1 MIRTKGYVAG
11 FVVWVSLTTSFSSA
25 SSAWAGGAYLYELG
39 TPDLGTAAAGRAALA
54 QDASTVV
61 GNPAGMIRLD
71 RSQLETTLFTIL
83 PTMDFDR
90 NKAATTTSGGNGF
103 SPGTSIPSLG
113 SASLPVPAGALFYV
127 YSPSDA

>member
-11 FVVWVSLTTSFSSA
+11 FVLCVSLTISFSSV
-25 SSAWAGGAYLYELG
+25 WAGGAYLYELG

-71 RSQLETTLFTIL
+71 RSQLTASLFTIL
-83 PTMDFDR
+83 
-90 NKAATTTSGGNGF
+90 
-103 SPGTSIPSLG
+103 LG
-113 SASLPVPAGALFYV
+113 IFTR
-127 YSPSDA
+127 